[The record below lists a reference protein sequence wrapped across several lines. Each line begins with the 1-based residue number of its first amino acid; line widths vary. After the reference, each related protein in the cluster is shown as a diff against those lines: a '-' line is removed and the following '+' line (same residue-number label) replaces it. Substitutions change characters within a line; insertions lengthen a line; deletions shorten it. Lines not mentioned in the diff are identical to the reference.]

1 MIPDF
6 AKPMFEVGETLMSP
20 RVAKLSESVLMVEL
34 YIDRHRLG
42 DWDDSGE
49 DDRALNLSAI
59 ANNDKVFSRFNTSF
73 GLLKIITTSSRN
85 TTVITLDEEETFP
98 T

>member
-6 AKPMFEVGETLMSP
+6 AKPKFEVGKTLMSP
-20 RVAKLSESVLMVEL
+20 TVAKLSESVLMVEL

-73 GLLKIITTSSRN
+73 GLIKITTTSSRN
-85 TTVITLDEEETFP
+85 TTIVTLEEETFP

>member
-59 ANNDKVFSRFNTSF
+59 ASNERVSSYFNTSF
-73 GLLKIITTSSRN
+73 GLLKITTTSSRN
-85 TTVITLDEEETFP
+85 TTIITLQDETFP